1 LPDATNIPD
10 MDRTLTLRRTT
21 QADLAAVDEL
31 LSLSYPRLLAPDYPP
46 SILVMAL
53 PIISRARPELLTSGR
68 YFIVLD
74 GTQVVGAGGWS
85 SHAPMQGGDAPATG
99 HVRHVVTDHRYQRRG
114 IGRALMAR
122 VLEDAAADGMTR
134 MACLS
139 TRTAVAF
146 YTAMGF
152 GRVKDVRVPLRP
164 GINFPAVQMEMTLHK

>member
-1 LPDATNIPD
+1 

-31 LSLSYPRLLAPDYPP
+31 LSVSYPRLLAPDYPP

-53 PIISRARPELLTSGR
+53 PLISRARPELLTSGR

-74 GTQVVGAGGWS
+74 GHQVVGAGGWS
-85 SHAPMQGGDAPATG
+85 RTAPRDGDDAAATG
-99 HVRHVVTDHRYQRRG
+99 HVRHVVTDHRHQRRG
-114 IGRALMAR
+114 IGRALMTHVLADAR
-122 VLEDAAADGMTR
+122 AAGMAH

-152 GRVKDVRVPLRP
+152 ARLRDVLVPLRA
-164 GINFPAVQMEMTLHK
+164 GIDFPAVEMQMTFPQK